1 MRSPGRSVAPPHR
14 VATVT
19 VVLYGCLAGVL
30 LGAVNVAARLAMR
43 WFPDAEVGGFV
54 MAVIALPILVAV
66 TAASGVTA
74 DEVDAGELWPYFV
87 AGMFVPGASQILWVK
102 ALRDAGVSRAAIA
115 MGVAPLFS
123 VLIAVTF
130 LDEPFEAPLI
140 VGTVL
145 IVAGGVTIAWERDRP
160 ADFKRIGIVLALV
173 AAVMQAG
180 RDNTVRGLSE
190 NRDVDPL
197 LAATT
202 MVAGA
207 VLLLLAYVVT
217 RRRSFLRPTVLR
229 RAFLPWL
236 PCGIFMAS
244 IYFTFLHGL
253 QAGPVT
259 VFAPLAGTNVLWSV
273 LLAFLVFGRSEGVGR
288 HIVLAAVL
296 VVGGGALI
304 GVFR

>member
-1 MRSPGRSVAPPHR
+1 VSV
-14 VATVT
+14 VF
-19 VVLYGCLAGVL
+19 YGCLAGIL
-30 LGAVNVAARLAMR
+30 LGAVNVAARLAMQR
-43 WFPDAEVGGFV
+43 FPDAEVGGFV
-54 MAVIALPILVAV
+54 MAVIALPILVVV
-66 TAASGVTA
+66 TAASGVSA
-74 DEVDAGELWPYFV
+74 DEVDAGELWPFFV
-87 AGMFVPGASQILWVK
+87 TGMLVPGASQILWVR

-115 MGVAPLFS
+115 MGTAPLFS
-123 VLIAVTF
+123 VLIALTF
-130 LDEPFEAPLI
+130 LDEPFRAPLL

-145 IVAGGVTIAWERDRP
+145 IVAGGITLVWERDRP
-160 ADFKRIGIVLALV
+160 ADFKRIGIVLALA

-180 RDNTVRGLSE
+180 RDNAVRGLSE
-190 NRDVDPL
+190 HTDVDAL

-207 VLLLLAYVVT
+207 VLLLLAYVVAT
-217 RRRSFLRPTVLR
+217 RREFLRPRVLR

-236 PCGIFMAS
+236 PCGVFMAS

-253 QAGPVT
+253 EAGPVT

-273 LLAFLVFGRSEGVGR
+273 LLAYLVFGRSEAVGR
-288 HIVLAAVL
+288 HIVLSALL